1 VNFGFI
7 TTDGETGMTL
17 FFQTHEDI
25 WDDSQDIFE
34 QFKATFRP
42 PA

>member
-1 VNFGFI
+1 
-7 TTDGETGMTL
+7 MAL
-17 FFQTHEDI
+17 LFQTHEDV

-42 PA
+42 PS